1 MIGILLLTCVGLLV
15 WCGARSRRVGSTS
28 TSCCVGADDGDRDG
42 DVNEQLATLVESH
55 QRMESELYD
64 RVTELEERLDF
75 TEQMLAQ
82 ANARA
87 QIGHA

>member
-15 WCGARSRRVGSTS
+15 WCGALSRRVASTS
-28 TSCCVGADDGDRDG
+28 AGCCLGADDGNRV
-42 DVNEQLATLVESH
+42 DVDEQFATLAESH

-75 TEQMLAQ
+75 TERMLAQ
-82 ANARA
+82 ANARTP
-87 QIGHA
+87 IGHA